1 MGRYSEI
8 SGIKVLDRAIAI
20 MKATATTPMN
30 LSELCTDTGIPRATA
45 HRLASALEMHQ
56 ILARRADGRWGAGP
70 ELPGSQ
76 DKLVATATPFME
88 KLMESTGESVQLYQ
102 RRGDERICIAAC
114 EPASGL
120 YNVVPVGSTLT
131 LNSGSAARVLL
142 AAITDTVERDRILHT
157 ASYTLADVT
166 DAVERGW
173 SESIGEREPGLASIS
188 APVHDAANTVVA
200 VLSISGPI
208 ERMHPSPSECYAG
221 IIQQTARELSA
232 QL

>member
-8 SGIKVLDRAIAI
+8 SGIKVLDRAVAI

-30 LSELCTDTGIPRATA
+30 LSELCADTGIPRATA

-88 KLMESTGESVQLYQ
+88 NLMESTGESVQLYQ

-114 EPASGL
+114 EPTSGL
-120 YNVVPVGSTLT
+120 HNVVPVGSTLT

-142 AAITDTVERDRILHT
+142 ADVSPDERDRILAT
-157 ASYTLADVT
+157 ASYSLADVT
-166 DAVERGW
+166 EAAERGW

-188 APVHDAANTVVA
+188 APVYDAANAVVA

-208 ERMHPSPSECYAG
+208 ERMHPSPSECYAE

>member
-30 LSELCTDTGIPRATA
+30 LSELCADTGIPRATA
-45 HRLASALEMHQ
+45 HRIASALEMHQ
-56 ILARRADGRWGAGP
+56 ILARHGDGRWGAGP

-88 KLMESTGESVQLYQ
+88 NLMESTGESVQLYQ

-114 EPASGL
+114 EPTSGL
-120 YNVVPVGSTLT
+120 HNVVPVGSTLT

-142 AAITDTVERDRILHT
+142 ADVTPDERDRILAT
-157 ASYTLADVT
+157 ASYSLADVT
-166 DAVERGW
+166 EAAERGW

-188 APVHDAANTVVA
+188 APIFDASNSLVA
-200 VLSISGPI
+200 VLSVSGST

>member
-120 YNVVPVGSTLT
+120 HNVVPVGSTLT

-142 AAITDTVERDRILHT
+142 ADVTPDERDRILAT
-157 ASYTLADVT
+157 ASYSLADVT
-166 DAVERGW
+166 EAAERGW

-188 APVHDAANTVVA
+188 APVFDATDSLVA
-200 VLSISGPI
+200 VLSVSGST
-208 ERMHPSPSECYAG
+208 ERMQPSPAACYAE
-221 IIQQTARELSA
+221 IVQQAAHDLIA

>member
-1 MGRYSEI
+1 M
-8 SGIKVLDRAIAI
+8 LDRAVAI

-30 LSELCTDTGIPRATA
+30 LSELCADTGIPRATA

-88 KLMESTGESVQLYQ
+88 NLMESTGESVQLYQ

-114 EPASGL
+114 EPTSGL
-120 YNVVPVGSTLT
+120 HNVVPVGSTLT

-142 AAITDTVERDRILHT
+142 ADVSPDERDRILAT
-157 ASYTLADVT
+157 ASYSLADVT
-166 DAVERGW
+166 EAAERGW

-188 APVHDAANTVVA
+188 APVYDAANAVVA

-208 ERMHPSPSECYAG
+208 ERMHPSPSECYAE

>member
-30 LSELCTDTGIPRATA
+30 LSELCADTGIPRATA
-45 HRLASALEMHQ
+45 HRLASALEMHR

-114 EPASGL
+114 EPTSGL
-120 YNVVPVGSTLT
+120 HNVVLVGSTLT

-166 DAVERGW
+166 DAAERGW

-188 APVHDAANTVVA
+188 APVHDGANAVVA

-208 ERMHPSPSECYAG
+208 ERMHPSPSECYAE

>member
-45 HRLASALEMHQ
+45 HRLASALEMHR

-102 RRGDERICIAAC
+102 RPC

-120 YNVVPVGSTLT
+120 HNVVPVGSTLT